1 MSKKAPKSAKEV
13 RKYNIGDPVLGKMRG
28 YAPWPGIVRPYASI
42 SPRFSQ
48 SPRSSTPPTPRPP
61 FSGTNL
67 PTKGLPP
74 TVSFSSHRATSKSY
88 LSPAAASDPVCSG
101 WLTANDLSFLQRREI
116 EAFLADETK
125 KRTNNLRMGYHIAL
139 DPAAWM
145 TERAATAAA
154 AQEAEENAQVD
165 QLASDEDEDAAATGD
180 DPEAEEDADAD
191 ADAMDLDV
199 GLGLVEGKKAKK
211 TKAAP
216 GRKRKRDSDAAESKP
231 TKPAKAKKAT
241 EPKTKKTPADKEK
254 KPRKNGANAKNKA
267 LVESEDEAAGG
278 DHANDGDAPGGS
290 SKKAARDAATPPPA
304 KKARRDR
311 EEEDE
316 CTSFVPHL
324 PFIFFMRMNTK

>member
-28 YAPWPGIVRPYASI
+28 YAPWPGIIVDPADAPPVVQRDQP
-42 SPRFSQ
+42 PNK
-48 SPRSSTPPTPRPP
+48 RSTTYCILFFPQ
-61 FSGTNL
+61 GDY
-67 PTKGLPP
+67 GW
-74 TVSFSSHRATSKSY
+74 
-88 LSPAAASDPVCSG
+88 LSP
-101 WLTANDLSFLQRREI
+101 NDLSFLQRGEI

-125 KRTNNLRMGYHIAL
+125 KRNNNLRMGYRIAL

-145 TERAATAAA
+145 TERAVTAAA

-211 TKAAP
+211 TKGVP

-231 TKPAKAKKAT
+231 AKPAKAKKAA
-241 EPKTKKTPADKEK
+241 EPKAKKTPADKEK

-278 DHANDGDAPGGS
+278 DHGDDGDAPAGS
-290 SKKAARDAATPPPA
+290 SKKAARDAATPPPT

-316 CTSFVPHL
+316 CMSFVPHL